1 MDIAIIPGEFAI
13 CKIEALSQAP
23 LADTFVFVGKTDNE
37 LSLVCKTESLP
48 ASTLACEK
56 GWRAIRL
63 EGALDLSLVGVLAK
77 LSGLL
82 AGEGISVFVSSTF
95 DTDYI
100 LVKEADLR
108 KAVSLFCENG
118 CRLA

>member
-1 MDIAIIPGEFAI
+1 MDITIIPGEFAI
-13 CKIEALSQAP
+13 CKIKDLSHAP
-23 LADTFVFVGKTDNE
+23 LEDPFIFVSKTDKE
-37 LSLVCKTESLP
+37 LSLVCKIESLP
-48 ASTLACEK
+48 ADTLACEK

-63 EGALDLSLVGVLAK
+63 EGTLDLSLVGVLAK

-82 AGEGISVFVSSTF
+82 AGEGISVFVISTF
-95 DTDYI
+95 DTDYL

-108 KAVSLFCENG
+108 PAVSLFCENG